1 MSRSRRVFNS
11 GAGARRLVGVRSP
24 SGVLVGVGGTMDR
37 KRSAPDADSGSK
49 LTLTF
54 GGGGAKKKPK
64 KKRSRR
70 SRGEAAA
77 APPAVQVAADVDDD
91 DGDDAAETN
100 AQVELL
106 LDAPCAPAP
115 PSPCRSAR
123 PPAPAPLP
131 SSRCCAPSLS
141 GGLDVTADFTPMQ
154 LRRYE
159 KFRRSAFARA
169 KLKRVRANPAPHP
182 ARRRRLSCA
191 TTRRAAGPGRWQ
203 RKAGLQRQGRHRGA
217 GRREDAG
224 GRAGGDG
231 CAPGASRRALLT
243 TTTTITHTHRRRPA

>member
-1 MSRSRRVFNS
+1 
-11 GAGARRLVGVRSP
+11 
-24 SGVLVGVGGTMDR
+24 MDR

-91 DGDDAAETN
+91 GGDDAAETN

-115 PSPCRSAR
+115 PPTCPRAAPEFTVLRSLPLSVAGSTSPPTSLRCSFAATRS
-123 PPAPAPLP
+123 
-131 SSRCCAPSLS
+131 S
-141 GGLDVTADFTPMQ
+141 GGP
-154 LRRYE
+154 
-159 KFRRSAFARA
+159 
-169 KLKRVRANPAPHP
+169 
-182 ARRRRLSCA
+182 LS
-191 TTRRAAGPGRWQ
+191 RGP
-203 RKAGLQRQGRHRGA
+203 
-217 GRREDAG
+217 
-224 GRAGGDG
+224 
-231 CAPGASRRALLT
+231 S
-243 TTTTITHTHRRRPA
+243 

>member
-123 PPAPAPLP
+123 PPAPARRSRVHGAALPLSVAGSTSP
-131 SSRCCAPSLS
+131 PTSLRCSFAATRSS
-141 GGLDVTADFTPMQ
+141 GGP
-154 LRRYE
+154 
-159 KFRRSAFARA
+159 
-169 KLKRVRANPAPHP
+169 
-182 ARRRRLSCA
+182 LS
-191 TTRRAAGPGRWQ
+191 RGP
-203 RKAGLQRQGRHRGA
+203 
-217 GRREDAG
+217 
-224 GRAGGDG
+224 
-231 CAPGASRRALLT
+231 S
-243 TTTTITHTHRRRPA
+243 